1 MHITEDP
8 FQDLFT
14 FQECSWVFYMDG
26 VKELEVKEL
35 PVDIESKSRVIRL
48 PFPGLYDSCIKYSID
63 NDFESHVDYA
73 RTDAREGD
81 YTIFEEAKEGYEKWL
96 GTLSEEEKQS
106 IISRSK
112 TLSVT
117 FNVDLK
123 NIVANWIKT
132 IQGILED
139 YLKRKLKFDLMLEQF
154 HSPKEYNFYSDT
166 LDVIIH
172 EEDWKELC
180 TKDNIFQDPEY
191 VKAAEYDTTSHS
203 GYIPFY
209 KFEDAQDIDM
219 PVSLTE
225 LVIRK
230 VLQLSIRDNISDYW
244 WFDFEEDKVDLNSI
258 EDDIWNENQYTAG
271 VEFSYSIDEYSFF
284 LCNYSYMPEVKLV
297 DQK

>member
-1 MHITEDP
+1 MHITKDP
-8 FQDLFT
+8 FQDLFN
-14 FQECSWVFYMDG
+14 FQESSWVFNRDG
-26 VKELEVKEL
+26 IKEMEVKEL
-35 PVDIESKSRVIRL
+35 PADIESKSRVIRL

-63 NDFESHVDYA
+63 NDFESQVDYA

-81 YTIFEEAKEGYEKWL
+81 YTILEEAKEGYKKWL
-96 GTLSEEEKQS
+96 DTLYEEDKQS

-117 FNVDLK
+117 FNVSLK
-123 NIVANWIKT
+123 NIVVNWMKT
-132 IQGILED
+132 IQDMLED
-139 YLKRKLKFDLMLEQF
+139 YLKHKLKFDLMLESF

-172 EEDWKELC
+172 EDDWKELC
-180 TKDNIFQDPEY
+180 TKNDIFSDPEY
-191 VKAAEYDTTSHS
+191 VKAAKYDTTSRS

-209 KFEDAQDIDM
+209 RFEDTQDIDM

-230 VLQLSIRDNISDYW
+230 VLQLSIIDNISDYW
-244 WFDFEEDKVDLNSI
+244 WFDFEEDKVDINNI
-258 EDDIWNENQYTAG
+258 EDDIWNENQYSAG

-284 LCNYSYMPEVKLV
+284 LYNYSYMPEVKLV
-297 DQK
+297 DSK